1 MPSGRLPQSPHPVS
15 RLVIPSPIGDL
26 ALESADGATLSA
38 IRFDGARLTPTLDP
52 PEILALA
59 HRQLGEYF
67 AGDRTVFE
75 LPLGARG
82 TPFQHRVWDL
92 VATIP
97 YGRTVTYGSLAA
109 RLGLTPGAA
118 RAVGGAN
125 GSNPLPIVVPCHRV
139 IGSDG
144 TLTGYAGGLARKHLL
159 LQLEGV
165 PSRDDQVPLFDLDA
179 LG

>member
-1 MPSGRLPQSPHPVS
+1 MPSGRLPQSAHPVS
-15 RLVIPSPIGDL
+15 RLVMPSPIGDL
-26 ALESADGATLSA
+26 ALESADGATLGA
-38 IRFDGARLTPTLDP
+38 IRFDGARLTSTPAP

-59 HRQLGEYF
+59 NRQLQEYF
-67 AGDRTVFE
+67 AGDRRVFE
-75 LPLGARG
+75 IPLGARG
-82 TPFQHRVWDL
+82 TPFQVRVWDL
-92 VATIP
+92 VAAIP

-109 RLGLTPGAA
+109 QLGLTPGAA

-165 PSRDDQVPLFDLDA
+165 SSQADQAPLFYLD
-179 LG
+179 